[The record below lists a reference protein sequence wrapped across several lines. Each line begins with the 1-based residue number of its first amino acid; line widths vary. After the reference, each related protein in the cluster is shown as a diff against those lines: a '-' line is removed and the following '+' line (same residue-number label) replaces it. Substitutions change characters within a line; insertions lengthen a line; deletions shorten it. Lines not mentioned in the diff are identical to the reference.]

1 MYLPGSLLHLF
12 EPRVSSSS
20 SLHKQPSWETGHLH
34 KEDKKIQKKG
44 RKRRK
49 TNIPYHA
56 AHISHFKVCHVFG
69 SITYNFTLHIYKTK
83 QHNKSSLKIGGRRRF
98 FDPIFALSIG
108 FTAAAVRI
116 NREEKEKGRTTEQT
130 LEALKRRTSR
140 LVFGT
145 TAAGGAGAGAPVAT

>member
-1 MYLPGSLLHLF
+1 MTHL
-12 EPRVSSSS
+12 
-20 SLHKQPSWETGHLH
+20 Q
-34 KEDKKIQKKG
+34 
-44 RKRRK
+44 
-49 TNIPYHA
+49 
-56 AHISHFKVCHVFG
+56 
-69 SITYNFTLHIYKTK
+69 K
-83 QHNKSSLKIGGRRRF
+83 QHHKLNSLTTFWVLGVFLNRF

-145 TAAGGAGAGAPVAT
+145 TTAGGEAGAGAPVAT

>member
-1 MYLPGSLLHLF
+1 MSLARLPTILHDTFPKTTPQAQLTDLL
-12 EPRVSSSS
+12 
-20 SLHKQPSWETGHLH
+20 
-34 KEDKKIQKKG
+34 
-44 RKRRK
+44 
-49 TNIPYHA
+49 
-56 AHISHFKVCHVFG
+56 FG
-69 SITYNFTLHIYKTK
+69 YWGFSN
-83 QHNKSSLKIGGRRRF
+83 RF

-145 TAAGGAGAGAPVAT
+145 TAAGGGAGAGAPVAT

>member
-1 MYLPGSLLHLF
+1 MSCLSLLL
-12 EPRVSSSS
+12 
-20 SLHKQPSWETGHLH
+20 LLLLLL
-34 KEDKKIQKKG
+34 
-44 RKRRK
+44 
-49 TNIPYHA
+49 
-56 AHISHFKVCHVFG
+56 G
-69 SITYNFTLHIYKTK
+69 SITYILHFTFYIYKTK
-83 QHNKSSLKIGGRRRF
+83 QHTKSSLKIGGRRRS

-145 TAAGGAGAGAPVAT
+145 TTAGGGAGAGAPVAT